1 GAPTTH
7 PATTPAALAY
17 RAAYNVKDLVGGF
30 GMGDIDIQLVPP
42 GTKSRY
48 RDLLRTIELER
59 DRAGTG
65 VAEHEV
71 SHAFM
76 HHLYDENYFDF
87 YSPKCGAHYFIEPFP
102 EASCALSEGFAHWLA
117 LAAENGHGRSGNAY
131 LLNGKNSWLNL
142 ERCEF
147 SDGASSI
154 FCQKGGE
161 KVEGRI
167 AGALWDLYD
176 STEAL
181 SPVNGGFSEN
191 SSHSLATIVETFR
204 RHEPL
209 TFTEFWNA

>member
-42 GTKSRY
+42 GTKSTY
-48 RDLLRTIELER
+48 SALLRSIDLER

-71 SHAFM
+71 GHAFM
-76 HHLYDENYFDF
+76 HHLYGEDFFELADDECLDHSFMKP
-87 YSPKCGAHYFIEPFP
+87 SPLAG
-102 EASCALSEGFAHWLA
+102 CALVEGFAHWLA

-131 LLNGKNSWLNL
+131 LLNGSNVWLNL
-142 ERCEF
+142 ERCEI
-147 SDGASSI
+147 SVDDKSGY
-154 FCQKGGE
+154 CHEEGE
-161 KVEGRI
+161 KVEARV

-176 STEAL
+176 SGEAL
-181 SPVNGGFSEN
+181 SPVNGGFSES